1 MTTSQ
6 ERNPPRHPSGTD
18 SRHNPQQDYKEART
32 TTATPEARKPPKKK
46 ATGETKKT
54 PATSTATPK
63 KNRNSQEERRANTRH
78 LQKERTTNK
87 GDSKG
92 TTRVHQTPLD
102 SLTHKENLPNN
113 FPKTSPKNPQGGPP
127 KNPHNPMISKK
138 IPYNFYIINSP
149 C

>member
-46 ATGETKKT
+46 ATGEAKKT
-54 PATSTATPK
+54 PTTSTTTPK
-63 KNRNSQEERRANTRH
+63 KNRNNQEERRENTRH

-92 TTRVHQTPLD
+92 RTRVHQTPLD
-102 SLTHKENLPNN
+102 SLTHKEKPQEI
-113 FPKTSPKNPQGGPP
+113 PQGDSP